1 MFKVLFAVGCELD
14 NLTSPKTSEVLSSRI
29 CEKIHEDHFQV
40 MCSMSTSSD
49 PRPAMLAMAHITT
62 APSLV

>member
-1 MFKVLFAVGCELD
+1 MFKVLFAVGCEIN
-14 NLTSPKTSEVLSSRI
+14 NLRSPKTSGASLI
-29 CEKIHEDHFQV
+29 CGIFSEDHFQV